1 MAGCGACHVLGDWDL
16 RGPVHRVLAAEL
28 GRLRGELR
36 RQHLAGADG
45 GLKRLEERR
54 DSEGTG
60 GVLWKIY
67 VYVIYVKYVNDIYV
81 YM

>member
-16 RGPVHRVLAAEL
+16 RGPAHRVLAAEL

-45 GLKRLEERR
+45 GLKRPNGEILREPVGFSVKKM
-54 DSEGTG
+54 D
-60 GVLWKIY
+60 VKK
-67 VYVIYVKYVNDIYV
+67 VKYVNDIYV